1 MIQVCTALALFTRI
15 DKEPPCNIILVDS
28 RGRKHFCMADVLA
41 VPMATCV
48 TLVEDNRPIIFCQ

>member
-1 MIQVCTALALFTRI
+1 MI
-15 DKEPPCNIILVDS
+15 DKVPPCKNILIDFQEK
-28 RGRKHFCMADVLA
+28 KHLCVTDVLA

>member
-1 MIQVCTALALFTRI
+1 MIQVFTALALFTMI
-15 DKEPPCNIILVDS
+15 DTEPPCKIILVDS
-28 RGRKHFCMADVLA
+28 QGRKHFCMADVLA